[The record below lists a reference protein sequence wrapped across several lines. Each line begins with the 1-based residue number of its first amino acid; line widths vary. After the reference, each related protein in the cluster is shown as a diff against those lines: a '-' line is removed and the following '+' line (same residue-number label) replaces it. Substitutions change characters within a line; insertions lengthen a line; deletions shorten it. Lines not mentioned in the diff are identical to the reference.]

1 MDLQS
6 RDTSIHY
13 CLYSGIRLRPQ
24 SAGIELAVSR
34 EKSSEASQQ
43 KVARKNASS
52 IFKQAALK
60 TEGPLP
66 DQPEE
71 ISRHLSEHRP
81 GTLTIKNSVK
91 RIHWV
96 LRIIPVTGF
105 EVAKPK
111 SAH

>member
-1 MDLQS
+1 MDQQS
-6 RDTSIHY
+6 RDVTLLF
-13 CLYSGIRLRPQ
+13 LYRYSFATPKR
-24 SAGIELAVSR
+24 AGIELAVSR

-81 GTLTIKNSVK
+81 GTLTIKNSVN
-91 RIHWV
+91 RITWAV
-96 LRIIPVTGF
+96 
-105 EVAKPK
+105 
-111 SAH
+111 

>member
-1 MDLQS
+1 MGRTLMDLQS
-6 RDTSIHY
+6 RDIRIHCCFY
-13 CLYSGIRLRPQ
+13 PGIRLRPQ

-52 IFKQAALK
+52 IFKQAASK

-91 RIHWV
+91 RS
-96 LRIIPVTGF
+96 T
-105 EVAKPK
+105 
-111 SAH
+111 

>member
-1 MDLQS
+1 M
-6 RDTSIHY
+6 
-13 CLYSGIRLRPQ
+13 RPQ

-52 IFKQAALK
+52 IFKQAASK

-81 GTLTIKNSVK
+81 GTLTIKNSVNK
-91 RIHWV
+91 KELVLDGSVNVLKKFELQDELGCNIDHSSRRRGWAKIWV
-96 LRIIPVTGF
+96 
-105 EVAKPK
+105 
-111 SAH
+111 H